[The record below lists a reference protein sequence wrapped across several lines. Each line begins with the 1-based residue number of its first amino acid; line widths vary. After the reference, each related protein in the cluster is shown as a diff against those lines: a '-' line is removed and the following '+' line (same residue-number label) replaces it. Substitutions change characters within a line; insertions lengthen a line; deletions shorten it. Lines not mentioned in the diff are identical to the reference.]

1 MKKILLASV
10 IATLSIAVLVMALKL
25 RRLGPPEDYEYHF
38 RTEIDADYYDQAA
51 LRDYYATGYAV
62 GSFAREM
69 WKERG
74 INVRFPE
81 SDNTSDQVATLH
93 YNGLKAYC
101 DSLGARLS
109 RSLQLKSRG
118 LTNANI
124 KVMEATGMGLEDAV
138 LAHTYGATQ
147 LHKGERSPGVL
158 TLQQQLITL
167 GYVMPSDGYFWIETE
182 VGIREFQAKQKLLA
196 TGDADAQTL
205 RAISKSVPIKT
216 H

>member
-10 IATLSIAVLVMALKL
+10 IAALSIAVLVMALKL
-25 RRLGPPEDYEYHF
+25 RRLSPPEDYEYPF
-38 RTEIDADYYDQAA
+38 RTDVDADYYDQVA

-81 SDNTSDQVATLH
+81 SDDASDRAATLH

-101 DSLGARLS
+101 DSLGGHLS
-109 RSLQLKSRG
+109 RSLQLKSQG
-118 LTNANI
+118 LSNADI
-124 KVMEATGMGLEDAV
+124 KAMQDTGMRLEDAI
-138 LAHTYGATQ
+138 LLRTYGATQ
-147 LHKGERSPGVL
+147 LRKGERSAGVL

-182 VGIREFQAKQKLLA
+182 IGLREFQAKQNLLV